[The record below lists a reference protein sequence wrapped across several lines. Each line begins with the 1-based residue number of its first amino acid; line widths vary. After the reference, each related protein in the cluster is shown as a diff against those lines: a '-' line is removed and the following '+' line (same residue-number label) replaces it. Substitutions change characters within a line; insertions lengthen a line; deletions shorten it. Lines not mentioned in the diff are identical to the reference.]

1 MNIDQFLVGL
11 RATESGGSYSA
22 MGPWTKYGDRAYGR
36 YQVMGANVGDWT
48 ARWYGRRLSP
58 QEFLANHAAQEA
70 VVRGKI
76 QSAYNKYGS
85 WESAAAVWF
94 SGQSN
99 PNSTASDGYM
109 TVRDYVSKVMRLSGS
124 SSYSGSPSGAAMSP
138 QAKDTLNPKQLAE
151 QYGFAAA
158 MLNTYPELQ
167 RFFAKAIDKGWD
179 KDRATFQAHLQTT
192 QWWKTHS
199 QTERDYI
206 TLGYTDKAT
215 ANQKYSQAYTH
226 VQQVAEQLGATS
238 AKIKKQLG
246 VAAYSLVAK
255 GWTDEQLRNYLGTYV
270 IFDTTKGYHPG
281 GEGEQHYDSLMQYSY
296 SMGIKNSSHWYA
308 DWARKIIRGL
318 ATEDDVKMEIR
329 KQAKAHYGRYATQ
342 IDSGQTVMDLAQ
354 PYLQSMQNI
363 LEINPGSV
371 SLFDGTMQKALTYK
385 QNGAAT
391 TKPLWQFEQELR
403 SDPRWKKTKN
413 AQDSMMGI
421 AHGVLQQFGL
431 RT

>member
-1 MNIDQFLVGL
+1 MDIDQFLVGL
-11 RATESGGSYSA
+11 RATESGGSYTA
-22 MGPWTKYGDRAYGR
+22 MGPRTKTGDRAYGR
-36 YQVMGANVGDWT
+36 YQVMGSNVPGWT
-48 ARWYGRRLSP
+48 LRYYGRALSSS
-58 QEFLANHAAQEA
+58 EFLSNHAAQDA
-70 VVRGKI
+70 VVRGVI
-76 QSAYNKYGS
+76 GAAYKKYGS

-94 SGQSN
+94 SGLPN
-99 PNSTASDGYM
+99 ANSTASDGYM

-124 SSYSGSPSGAAMSP
+124 SSGSGGPSGAAMS
-138 QAKDTLNPKQLAE
+138 ASARDALNPKQLAE
-151 QYGFAAA
+151 QYGFAAS
-158 MLNTYPELQ
+158 MLNAYPELQ
-167 RFFAKAIDKGWD
+167 KLFNQSIKAGWD
-179 KDRATFQAHLQTT
+179 KPTFRAKLRNT

-226 VQQVAEQLGATS
+226 VQQVAEQLGVTS
-238 AKIKKQLG
+238 AKVKKQLG
-246 VAAYSLVAK
+246 IAAYSLVAK
-255 GWTDEQLRNYLGTYV
+255 GWNDEQLRNYLGAYV
-270 IFDTTKGYHPG
+270 IFDTSKGYHPG

-354 PYLQSMQNI
+354 PYIQSMQNI

-371 SLFDGTMQKALTYK
+371 STFDGTIQKALTYK

-403 SDPRWKKTKN
+403 ADPRWKKTKN

-421 AHGVLQQFGL
+421 AHGILQQFGL